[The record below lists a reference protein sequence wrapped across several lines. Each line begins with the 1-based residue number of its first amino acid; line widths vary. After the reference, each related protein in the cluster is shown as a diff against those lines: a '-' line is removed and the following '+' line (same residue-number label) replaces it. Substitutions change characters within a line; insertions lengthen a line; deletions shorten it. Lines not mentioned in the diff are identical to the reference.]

1 MPKTSAKKAAPKKAA
16 RKKAVRKPLAADF
29 SALFASLRKV
39 LVPYARRMVVKYDGP
54 GIYYLETALV
64 PKYGTEVFFGAVRT
78 GKRHVSFH
86 FMPVHVFPELLDDA
100 PPALRKHLKGESRF
114 DFTEADP
121 ALLKALAKLARSGF
135 DGYRRGGLF
144 KA

>member
-1 MPKTSAKKAAPKKAA
+1 MPKTSAQRKVVKKSAPKKAA
-16 RKKAVRKPLAADF
+16 RKPADF
-29 SALFASLRKV
+29 SALFASLKKV
-39 LVPYARRMVVKYDGP
+39 LAPYSRRLVVKYDGP
-54 GIYYLETALV
+54 GIYYLETAVV

-100 PPALRKHLKGESRF
+100 PQALKASLKGESRF

-121 ALLKALAKLARSGF
+121 ALLKALARLAKGGY